1 MADDPQMLPPSED
14 FPAYSIIKKRKNGLS
29 FGRAIFLYASVTFSS
44 DNKKFKRTPK
54 SDKVLGDQTKKL

>member
-1 MADDPQMLPPSED
+1 MLQQKQCWQKGDEK
-14 FPAYSIIKKRKNGLS
+14 SIVTEKSWRQQS
-29 FGRAIFLYASVTFSS
+29 VGRQPFLKASVTFSS

>member
-1 MADDPQMLPPSED
+1 MERLPVRFVIFNGFREKNRVA
-14 FPAYSIIKKRKNGLS
+14 FVKKLKK
-29 FGRAIFLYASVTFSS
+29 ASVTFSS